1 MKNNNYIYLNYYL
14 NKIILKKGKLSKADS
29 LLNKL
34 YLLLIKEL
42 KEDSI
47 KILNKAV
54 VNIMPVFLLTK
65 RKIGKRVIIKPLFI
79 LSPFIRRLIGLKWL
93 VSSARTKPGNFLNN
107 LYIEILEA
115 LHNKG
120 SLKKKQQDLN
130 SIVVENRANLRYRW

>member
-47 KILNKAV
+47 KTLNKAV

-93 VSSARTKPGNFLNN
+93 VNSARIKSGNFLDN

-120 SLKKKQQDLN
+120 GLKKKQQDLN

>member
-93 VSSARTKPGNFLNN
+93 VNSARIKSGNFLDN

-120 SLKKKQQDLN
+120 GLKKKQQDLN